1 MEQGKL
7 AGAGS
12 RPVHTYFRE
21 RRLPVTVTAS
31 KARGVKP
38 PTVKD
43 QPLFIGGKFVDGA
56 ANKTFAAINPA
67 TGETICQVAEADATD
82 VDRAVKA
89 AREAL
94 ERGPWKTM
102 NAADRGRLMF
112 KLADLVEKQ
121 AEELAAV
128 EALNSGKLINDAR
141 GDVRGVVD
149 TLRYYA
155 GWADKIEGRTV
166 PVRGNFLSYTLR
178 QPVGVVGQ
186 IIPWNFPLLM
196 LAWKWGPALACGN
209 TIVMKLAEQTPI
221 TGIRMGEL
229 ALEAGF
235 PAGVINIL
243 NGFGEK
249 TGAALVAHPDVD
261 KIAFTGHYETAKIIQ
276 KSAAD
281 TLKRVTCELGGKSP
295 NVVFAD
301 ADMDKAVQG
310 AFHAIYFHGGQC
322 CTAGSRLFVEE
333 KIRKEFV
340 ERLAAKAKQR
350 KLGDPLDE
358 TSEQGPQ
365 VSQEQLD
372 KIMGY
377 VELGQKQGA
386 KMVTGGKRLGN
397 KGYFVEPTIFD
408 GVKDEMAIAK
418 DEIFGPV
425 VSVLP
430 FQSVDEV
437 IERANNT
444 YYGLAAGIWTRD
456 LDKAH
461 RYAREVK
468 AGTIWVNCYHVV
480 DTTTPFGGFKMS
492 GQGRE
497 NGEAALEH
505 YTETKT
511 VTIKLG

>member
-1 MEQGKL
+1 MATATADKL
-7 AGAGS
+7 
-12 RPVHTYFRE
+12 RT
-21 RRLPVTVTAS
+21 
-31 KARGVKP
+31 VKP
-38 PTVKD
+38 PVVKD

-56 ANKTFAAINPA
+56 ANKTFPAINPA
-67 TGETICQVAEADATD
+67 TGETLCQVAEAGPAD
-82 VDRAVKA
+82 VDAAVKA
-89 AREAL
+89 ARKAL
-94 ERGPWKTM
+94 EAGPWKTM
-102 NAADRGRLMF
+102 DAAERGRLLA
-112 KLADLVEKQ
+112 KLADLTERH
-121 AEELAAV
+121 AEELAAL
-128 EALNSGKLINDAR
+128 ESLNCGKTITDSR
-141 GDVRGVVD
+141 GDLQGVVN

-209 TIVMKLAEQTPI
+209 TVVMKLAEQTPL
-221 TGIRMGEL
+221 TGMLLAEL

-235 PAGVINIL
+235 PNGVINVL
-243 NGFGEK
+243 NGYGET

-301 ADMDKAVQG
+301 CDLEQAIAG

-322 CTAGSRLFVEE
+322 CTAGSRLFVED
-333 KIRKEFV
+333 KIHDEFV
-340 ERLAAKAKQR
+340 RRLAEKSKAR
-350 KLGDPLDE
+350 KLGDPLDPS
-358 TSEQGPQ
+358 TEQGPQ
-365 VSQEQLD
+365 VSQEQMD
-372 KIMGY
+372 KILGY
-377 VELGQKQGA
+377 VDLGQKQGA
-386 KMVTGGKRLGN
+386 KLLSGGKRHGS
-397 KGYFVEPTIFD
+397 KGFFVEPTVFD
-408 GVKDEMAIAK
+408 GVKDDMTIAK

-430 FQSVDEV
+430 FKGVDEV
-437 IERANNT
+437 ITRANNT
-444 YYGLAAGIWTRD
+444 YYGLAAAIWTKD
-456 LDKAH
+456 IDKAH
-461 RYAREVK
+461 LFAREVK
-468 AGTIWVNCYHVV
+468 AGTVWVNCYHVV

-492 GQGRE
+492 GHGRE
-497 NGEAALEH
+497 NGEAVLEH

>member
-1 MEQGKL
+1 M
-7 AGAGS
+7 A
-12 RPVHTYFRE
+12 
-21 RRLPVTVTAS
+21 TATTT
-31 KARGVKP
+31 KARKLKP
-38 PTVKD
+38 PQVKD
-43 QPLFIGGKFVDGA
+43 QPLFIGGKFVDGGS
-56 ANKTFAAINPA
+56 NKTFAAINPA
-67 TGETICQVAEADATD
+67 TGETICQVAEADAAD
-82 VDRAVKA
+82 VDRAVAA
-89 AREAL
+89 ARQAL

-102 NAADRGRLMF
+102 NAADRGLLLY
-112 KLADLVEKQ
+112 KLADLIEKN
-121 AEELAAV
+121 AGELAAV
-128 EALNSGKLINDAR
+128 EALNSGKIITDAR
-141 GDVRGVVD
+141 GDVQGVVN

-209 TIVMKLAEQTPI
+209 TVVMKLAEQTPI
-221 TGIRMGEL
+221 TGMRVAEL

-235 PAGVINIL
+235 PAGVINVL
-243 NGFGEK
+243 NGYGET
-249 TGAALVAHPDVD
+249 TGAAMVAHPGID

-281 TLKRVTCELGGKSP
+281 TLKRVTFELGGKSP
-295 NVVFAD
+295 NVIFAD
-301 ADMDKAVQG
+301 ADMDQAVKG

-322 CTAGSRLFVEE
+322 CTAGSRLFVED
-333 KIRKEFV
+333 RVHKEFV
-340 ERLAAKAKQR
+340 QRLAEAAKQR

-358 TSEQGPQ
+358 GTQQGPQ
-365 VSQEQLD
+365 VSQEQMD
-372 KIMGY
+372 KILGY
-377 VELGQKQGA
+377 VNLGEKQGA
-386 KMVTGGKRLGN
+386 KLVVGGKRHGG
-397 KGYFVEPTIFD
+397 KGFFVEPTVFD
-408 GVKDEMAIAK
+408 GVRDDMAIAR

-430 FQSVDEV
+430 FKSVDEV

-444 YYGLAAGIWTRD
+444 YYGLAAAIWTKD

-461 RYAREVK
+461 LFAREVK
-468 AGTIWVNCYHVV
+468 AGTVWVNCYHVV